1 MGEEKVPKFCFNCG
15 NPLDENSKF
24 CKKCGTLIS
33 KTENEEN
40 KNNENKEKEQIV
52 NETEKNQEKTS
63 TLNIKE
69 NKGLIIIII
78 GILFSITLYGI
89 FIGIPLIIIGVYY
102 LNKKVNEKEKQMDN
116 KLKEK
121 QDQIANIDI
130 KLNEL
135 EKAKEKEINE
145 KLNDKKEELAN
156 IDIKLEKM
164 ENDKEKEINEK
175 LADKKDELANI
186 DIKLDEMEKEKT
198 KEINIKLEQ
207 KENDLANIDAQLE
220 ETAKAKQEEI
230 NIKLKDKGIQ
240 LDNIINE
247 LKEKQKE
254 LIFIE
259 EELEW
264 QEIGLY
270 EPKYNFSTALLYKE
284 RLDEIRK
291 KQKDMIKNKTA
302 VIGGDNWTVDG
313 SKRKGQAMNNANK
326 KLLIKNFNLECDTII
341 SKVKLSNMENSVK
354 RINKAFETLNRLN
367 ERNLINITS
376 RYLNLKLEELNVA
389 IEYELKK
396 QEEKEILRETR
407 ERERE
412 ERKIQKQLDAQLKSV
427 NKHKMQLETE
437 MEATNNLLQRSE
449 SDEEIELLKN
459 KLKELEL
466 AIEKSNNDEKDIAE
480 KRKRTG
486 AGYVYILSNVGSF
499 GENIYKIGVTRRD
512 DPYGRITELSDA
524 SVPFRFDHQVFIFSE
539 EAFELEKELHNR
551 FDHKRVN
558 KVNRRKEFFH
568 ITIDDVKRIVDE
580 NKDLVHS
587 FSVKPEAQEYY
598 DTLKIEKS
606 NSKLL

>member
-1 MGEEKVPKFCFNCG
+1 MNH
-15 NPLDENSKF
+15 
-24 CKKCGTLIS
+24 
-33 KTENEEN
+33 
-40 KNNENKEKEQIV
+40 
-52 NETEKNQEKTS
+52 
-63 TLNIKE
+63 
-69 NKGLIIIII
+69 
-78 GILFSITLYGI
+78 
-89 FIGIPLIIIGVYY
+89 
-102 LNKKVNEKEKQMDN
+102 
-116 KLKEK
+116 
-121 QDQIANIDI
+121 
-130 KLNEL
+130 
-135 EKAKEKEINE
+135 
-145 KLNDKKEELAN
+145 
-156 IDIKLEKM
+156 
-164 ENDKEKEINEK
+164 
-175 LADKKDELANI
+175 
-186 DIKLDEMEKEKT
+186 
-198 KEINIKLEQ
+198 
-207 KENDLANIDAQLE
+207 
-220 ETAKAKQEEI
+220 
-230 NIKLKDKGIQ
+230 
-240 LDNIINE
+240 
-247 LKEKQKE
+247 
-254 LIFIE
+254 
-259 EELEW
+259 
-264 QEIGLY
+264 
-270 EPKYNFSTALLYKE
+270 KYNFSTAVLYKE

-313 SKRKGQAMNNANK
+313 SKQKGQAMNNANK

-396 QEEKEILRETR
+396 QEEKEILRET
-407 ERERE
+407 RERE

-499 GENIYKIGVTRRD
+499 GENIYKIVVTRRD

-524 SVPFRFDHQVFIFSE
+524 SVPFRFDHHVFIFSE
-539 EAFELEKELHNR
+539 KAFELEKELHNR

-558 KVNRRKEFFH
+558 KVNRRK
-568 ITIDDVKRIVDE
+568 D
-580 NKDLVHS
+580 
-587 FSVKPEAQEYY
+587 FSILP
-598 DTLKIEKS
+598 
-606 NSKLL
+606 